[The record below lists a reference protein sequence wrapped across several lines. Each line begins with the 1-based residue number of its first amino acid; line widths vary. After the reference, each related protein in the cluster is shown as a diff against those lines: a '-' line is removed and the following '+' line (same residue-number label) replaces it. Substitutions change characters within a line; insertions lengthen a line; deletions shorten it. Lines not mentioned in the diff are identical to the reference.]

1 MSTWRF
7 VWGLITYRPWVYLAT
22 VICFTAG
29 YALPVVPGL
38 LTQAFFDRLT
48 GAAPVG
54 LDPWSIIALLVAV
67 ALARAAA
74 LAGGFVASAT
84 GRESMANLLRRNV
97 LERILELPGAAA
109 LPESPGEAL
118 NRLRDDVLQAEETA
132 DFMVDVVG
140 QTTFAVVAL
149 SVLLRID
156 ARLTVLVFLP
166 LLIVLLVTRAVGRQI
181 LQNRRWSREATARVT
196 GLIAD
201 LFGAVQAVQVAGA
214 EDRVI
219 GHLRR
224 LNDERREAMVAD
236 RLLTQVLE
244 SIALNASSLGTGL
257 ILLLGAR
264 TMASGQFSV
273 GDFALFAYYLG
284 YAADFTHFAGRWLA
298 LYRQTGVAKDRLL
311 TLLQGAPPARLLQ
324 RTEIRLRGPVP
335 VPPEP
340 PPPPAEPLRELR
352 VEGLTYRYPDG
363 GRGIEDVSLTIR
375 RGSFTVIAGRVGS
388 GKTTLLRALMG
399 LLPAQAGTIYWNGEP
414 VEDPGAFMVPPR
426 CAATSQVPLLFSDT
440 LAGNIRMGLDATEA
454 EVAAAV
460 YDAVLERDLAA
471 MEEGLET
478 RVGARGVRLSGGQ
491 IQRTAAARMF
501 LRRPELL
508 ILDDLSSAL
517 DVETEQILWERLFR
531 KEGVTCLVV
540 SHREAALRRAD
551 QIILLKDGRVA
562 DRGTLDELLAR
573 SEEMRTLWQAGAA
586 SQGGGG

>member
-273 GDFALFAYYLG
+273 GDFALFVYYLG

-426 CAATSQVPLLFSDT
+426 CAATPQVPLLFSDT

>member
-426 CAATSQVPLLFSDT
+426 CAATPQVPLLFSDT

>member
-273 GDFALFAYYLG
+273 GDFALFVYYLG

-311 TLLQGAPPARLLQ
+311 TLLQGAPTARLLQ

-426 CAATSQVPLLFSDT
+426 CAATPQVPLLFSDT